1 MKRYVFVNIL
11 LVIGLF
17 LHPLTFS
24 DTVPNPFLRPGTKN
38 LPPVPKQTF
47 KSAPPPKDFSKELEF
62 RGYYMLKGKPYFCL
76 FNKKS
81 NHGEWVALSDST
93 YEEFQVH
100 QFDLDSEKLTV
111 LYEGVEFD
119 LSLLHGGSG
128 SPVGNQ
134 SATLNSSSTQA
145 PSNPTNVPSVNTS
158 SRNNNGTPRYM
169 PPRPSKTPTLPSWLV
184 NRGPA
189 PLGDRS
195 DTVSSSINNYSGI
208 VPRRVVTNSV
218 IGSSSNQANSGIS
231 TPNLKPS
238 ISNTFNLINNS
249 DNGANVSFPPTDS
262 NGITQDPSSTS
273 SDFDLDSLPPPPP
286 PPNITPPTPPPNILP
301 SREN

>member
-1 MKRYVFVNIL
+1 MKRFVFINVL
-11 LVIGLF
+11 LMVGLF
-17 LHPLTFS
+17 LHPISFS
-24 DTVPNPFLRPGTKN
+24 DTVPNPFLRPGSKKQ
-38 LPPVPKQTF
+38 PPAPKQTF
-47 KSAPPPKDFSKELEF
+47 KPTPPPKDFSKEIEF
-62 RGYYMLKGKPYFCL
+62 RGYYILKGKPFFCL

-100 QFDLDSEKLTV
+100 QFDLESEKLTV

-128 SPVGNQ
+128 SPLGNQ
-134 SATLNSSSTQA
+134 STTLSTSSS
-145 PSNPTNVPSVNTS
+145 PRSSNATNVPSVNIS
-158 SRNNNGTPRYM
+158 SRNSEGTPRYM

-189 PLGDRS
+189 PLRVRS
-195 DTVSSSINNYSGI
+195 NTVSSSVNNYSGI
-208 VPRRVVTNSV
+208 VPRRVVPNSTISSSPNQTNS
-218 IGSSSNQANSGIS
+218 GSS
-231 TPNLKPS
+231 TPTLQP
-238 ISNTFNLINNS
+238 ILSNTVNLMNDS
-249 DNGANVSFPPTDS
+249 GFGANISFSPADP
-262 NGITQDPSSTS
+262 NGITQDPTSAS